1 MTKIS
6 TDPPAFRV
14 RPAQPEE
21 AGAFFA
27 QTSEQDAQMGAI
39 GHVRMDFGGSG
50 KEFWHTWHP
59 RGEESLNTPEFKA
72 ELQQVVDKLRE
83 TVLKDLSSMRRFC
96 YENGGKIPGG
106 WSQNYGYVVETEH
119 YEYCLRCNPV
129 PGDYQAYLPY
139 QNKGVMIG
147 SEKPTMVAC
156 PNALCKDEYELSWEG
171 TYEYFD
177 LTTGAVRAIRDP
189 NTFYIAATSV
199 GLTDQSNYTTT
210 INGKSIPN
218 AQYPAG
224 GTYSGSTSTSF
235 GTGSQCHG
243 FGLYIYDYLFGSSGA
258 KCSQGFEYIGNY
270 TQTQIKNKLQS
281 FALGTLLRV
290 SYSGS
295 TSDEHTMI
303 LVGRDSTGVII
314 YHANWPDNGTVA
326 ISHVTWSGFAQTFP
340 YLDFIICPHN
350 VNVWKPYS
358 STQHRGAC
366 TACGTYLYGS
376 HYAQVGGMG
385 TCLVCGYYGN
395 MPGLTSTGHET
406 E

>member
-1 MTKIS
+1 MDQPARVLVQVRNA
-6 TDPPAFRV
+6 TDL
-14 RPAQPEE
+14 
-21 AGAFFA
+21 
-27 QTSEQDAQMGAI
+27 
-39 GHVRMDFGGSG
+39 GS
-50 KEFWHTWHP
+50 
-59 RGEESLNTPEFKA
+59 
-72 ELQQVVDKLRE
+72 
-83 TVLKDLSSMRRFC
+83 
-96 YENGGKIPGG
+96 I
-106 WSQNYGYVVETEH
+106 
-119 YEYCLRCNPV
+119 
-129 PGDYQAYLPY
+129 
-139 QNKGVMIG
+139 
-147 SEKPTMVAC
+147 
-156 PNALCKDEYELSWEG
+156 
-171 TYEYFD
+171 
-177 LTTGAVRAIRDP
+177 
-189 NTFYIAATSV
+189 
-199 GLTDQSNYTTT
+199 
-210 INGKSIPN
+210 
-218 AQYPAG
+218 
-224 GTYSGSTSTSF
+224 
-235 GTGSQCHG
+235 
-243 FGLYIYDYLFGSSGA
+243 IYDYLFGSSGA

>member
-1 MTKIS
+1 MKKKIRIFALLLVVAMLLSAFAYAHEETDSAKIHLTGETLSEADDVQAIGNRAIFIS
-6 TDPPAFRV
+6 TQNKIASVDDSQQEYVAEYV
-14 RPAQPEE
+14 PEYQIE
-21 AGAFFA
+21 FA
-27 QTSEQDAQMGAI
+27 I
-39 GHVRMDFGGSG
+39 
-50 KEFWHTWHP
+50 
-59 RGEESLNTPEFKA
+59 
-72 ELQQVVDKLRE
+72 
-83 TVLKDLSSMRRFC
+83 
-96 YENGGKIPGG
+96 
-106 WSQNYGYVVETEH
+106 
-119 YEYCLRCNPV
+119 
-129 PGDYQAYLPY
+129 PY

-156 PNALCKDEYELSWEG
+156 SNALCKDEYELSWEG

-199 GLTDQSNYTTT
+199 GLTDRSNYTTT

-326 ISHVTWSGFAQTFP
+326 ISHVTWSGFAQTF

>member
-1 MTKIS
+1 MPCIS
-6 TDPPAFRV
+6 ISLAIEVSGAGISFL
-14 RPAQPEE
+14 EE
-21 AGAFFA
+21 GTAVCVYSADLKPNVSFV
-27 QTSEQDAQMGAI
+27 QLAI
-39 GHVRMDFGGSG
+39 APHKS
-50 KEFWHTWHP
+50 
-59 RGEESLNTPEFKA
+59 N
-72 ELQQVVDKLRE
+72 
-83 TVLKDLSSMRRFC
+83 
-96 YENGGKIPGG
+96 
-106 WSQNYGYVVETEH
+106 
-119 YEYCLRCNPV
+119 
-129 PGDYQAYLPY
+129 
-139 QNKGVMIG
+139 
-147 SEKPTMVAC
+147 
-156 PNALCKDEYELSWEG
+156 PNAY
-171 TYEYFD
+171 
-177 LTTGAVRAIRDP
+177 
-189 NTFYIAATSV
+189 
-199 GLTDQSNYTTT
+199 
-210 INGKSIPN
+210 
-218 AQYPAG
+218 
-224 GTYSGSTSTSF
+224 
-235 GTGSQCHG
+235 
-243 FGLYIYDYLFGSSGA
+243 
-258 KCSQGFEYIGNY
+258 
-270 TQTQIKNKLQS
+270 
-281 FALGTLLRV
+281 ALGTLLRV

>member
-1 MTKIS
+1 
-6 TDPPAFRV
+6 
-14 RPAQPEE
+14 
-21 AGAFFA
+21 
-27 QTSEQDAQMGAI
+27 MG
-39 GHVRMDFGGSG
+39 
-50 KEFWHTWHP
+50 
-59 RGEESLNTPEFKA
+59 
-72 ELQQVVDKLRE
+72 
-83 TVLKDLSSMRRFC
+83 
-96 YENGGKIPGG
+96 
-106 WSQNYGYVVETEH
+106 
-119 YEYCLRCNPV
+119 
-129 PGDYQAYLPY
+129 
-139 QNKGVMIG
+139 
-147 SEKPTMVAC
+147 
-156 PNALCKDEYELSWEG
+156 G

>member
-1 MTKIS
+1 MNAMKGRTTMKKKIRIFALLLVVAMLLSAFAYAHEETDSAKIHLTGETLSEADDVQAIGSRAIFIS
-6 TDPPAFRV
+6 TQNKIASVDNSQQEYVAEYV
-14 RPAQPEE
+14 PEYQIE
-21 AGAFFA
+21 FA
-27 QTSEQDAQMGAI
+27 I
-39 GHVRMDFGGSG
+39 
-50 KEFWHTWHP
+50 
-59 RGEESLNTPEFKA
+59 
-72 ELQQVVDKLRE
+72 
-83 TVLKDLSSMRRFC
+83 
-96 YENGGKIPGG
+96 
-106 WSQNYGYVVETEH
+106 
-119 YEYCLRCNPV
+119 
-129 PGDYQAYLPY
+129 PY

-326 ISHVTWSGFAQTFP
+326 ISHVTWSGFAQTIP

>member
-1 MTKIS
+1 MELYEKLTQARKAARLTQADVAAGLDVSQQAVSRWESGQSKPSTEKLLELAKIYDVS
-6 TDPPAFRV
+6 LDWLCN
-14 RPAQPEE
+14 E
-21 AGAFFA
+21 AADGNLYEAVK
-27 QTSEQDAQMGAI
+27 S
-39 GHVRMDFGGSG
+39 
-50 KEFWHTWHP
+50 
-59 RGEESLNTPEFKA
+59 A
-72 ELQQVVDKLRE
+72 EDDG
-83 TVLKDLSSMRRFC
+83 TNNAM
-96 YENGGKIPGG
+96 
-106 WSQNYGYVVETEH
+106 VE
-119 YEYCLRCNPV
+119 
-129 PGDYQAYLPY
+129 
-139 QNKGVMIG
+139 
-147 SEKPTMVAC
+147 C

-281 FALGTLLRV
+281 FVLGTLLRV

-350 VNVWKPYS
+350 VNVWNPYS

>member
-1 MTKIS
+1 MELYEKLTQARKAARLTQADVAAGLDVSRQAVSRWESGQSKPSTEKLLAPAKIYDVS
-6 TDPPAFRV
+6 LDWLCS
-14 RPAQPEE
+14 E
-21 AGAFFA
+21 AADGNLYEAVK
-27 QTSEQDAQMGAI
+27 S
-39 GHVRMDFGGSG
+39 
-50 KEFWHTWHP
+50 
-59 RGEESLNTPEFKA
+59 A
-72 ELQQVVDKLRE
+72 EDDG
-83 TVLKDLSSMRRFC
+83 TNNAM
-96 YENGGKIPGG
+96 
-106 WSQNYGYVVETEH
+106 VE
-119 YEYCLRCNPV
+119 
-129 PGDYQAYLPY
+129 
-139 QNKGVMIG
+139 
-147 SEKPTMVAC
+147 C

>member
-1 MTKIS
+1 MKFIK
-6 TDPPAFRV
+6 
-14 RPAQPEE
+14 
-21 AGAFFA
+21 
-27 QTSEQDAQMGAI
+27 
-39 GHVRMDFGGSG
+39 
-50 KEFWHTWHP
+50 KELHCGNKCWPH
-59 RGEESLNTPEFKA
+59 RS
-72 ELQQVVDKLRE
+72 VKLYNHHKR
-83 TVLKDLSSMRRFC
+83 
-96 YENGGKIPGG
+96 
-106 WSQNYGYVVETEH
+106 
-119 YEYCLRCNPV
+119 
-129 PGDYQAYLPY
+129 
-139 QNKGVMIG
+139 
-147 SEKPTMVAC
+147 
-156 PNALCKDEYELSWEG
+156 
-171 TYEYFD
+171 
-177 LTTGAVRAIRDP
+177 
-189 NTFYIAATSV
+189 
-199 GLTDQSNYTTT
+199 
-210 INGKSIPN
+210 KSIPN

-258 KCSQGFEYIGNY
+258 KCSHGFEYIGNY